1 MRERLINASERKRI
15 EAVLAEHSVF
25 GAMTELERTNLLGSV
40 VSVEVQA
47 GEVMFSE
54 ARPARYCMLV
64 SEGVVAG
71 IRYTAGGD
79 EKFFR
84 SFQAGDV
91 AGLTAMFLPE
101 GRYLMSYRALEPSR
115 VFGLPRNRLRAISET
130 NGRFAARM
138 LEHTS
143 TRLQA
148 SLNQVDFFTDSSAEQ
163 RVAAFLL
170 QLRSQQ
176 NSQEVRLPCRQKQV
190 ALLLGVREE
199 TVSRVLNEFRREGV
213 LAAHRSPIGLLDVDF
228 LEQLVGPE
236 RAHLQLGA
244 F

>member
-1 MRERLINASERKRI
+1 MRERLINGHERHQVGSALKQHPVFSMMTESER
-15 EAVLAEHSVF
+15 AD
-25 GAMTELERTNLLGSV
+25 LLGAV
-40 VSVEVQA
+40 VSLEARA
-47 GEVMFSE
+47 GAVMFSE
-54 ARPARYCMLV
+54 AHPARYCLLL
-64 SEGVVAG
+64 SEGVIAG
-71 IRYTAGGD
+71 VRYTSGGD

-84 SFQAGDV
+84 TFHAGDV

-101 GRYLMSYRALEPSR
+101 GQYLMSYRALEPTR
-115 VFGLPRNRLRAISET
+115 AYGLPRNRLRAIAES
-130 NGRFAARM
+130 NGRFAAAM

-143 TRLQA
+143 CRLQA

-190 ALLLGVREE
+190 ALLLVVREE
-199 TVSRVLNEFRREGV
+199 TVSRVLNDFRREGV
-213 LAAHRSPIGLLDVDF
+213 LASRRSPIGLLDVDF

>member
-1 MRERLINASERKRI
+1 MRERLINDHERQGV
-15 EAVLAEHSVF
+15 ESALTEHAVFNAL
-25 GAMTELERTNLLGSV
+25 TESERTNLLGSV
-40 VSVEVQA
+40 VSLEVRA

-54 ARPARYCMLV
+54 ERPARYCMLV
-64 SEGVVAG
+64 SDGVIAG
-71 IRYTAGGD
+71 VRYTAGGD

-84 SFQAGDV
+84 TFHAGDI

-101 GRYLMSYRALEPSR
+101 GRYLMSYRALEPAH
-115 VFGLPRNRLRAISET
+115 VFGLPRNRLRAIAES
-130 NGRFAARM
+130 NGRFAAGM

-143 TRLQA
+143 CRLQA

-199 TVSRVLNEFRREGV
+199 TVSRVLNDFRREGV
-213 LAAHRSPIGLLDVDF
+213 LASNRSPIGLLDVDF

>member
-1 MRERLINASERKRI
+1 MRERLINAHERHQVESALTGHPVFCTMTESERCD
-15 EAVLAEHSVF
+15 
-25 GAMTELERTNLLGSV
+25 LLGAV
-40 VSVEVQA
+40 VSL
-47 GEVMFSE
+47 E
-54 ARPARYCMLV
+54 AIA
-64 SEGVVAG
+64 
-71 IRYTAGGD
+71 
-79 EKFFR
+79 
-84 SFQAGDV
+84 
-91 AGLTAMFLPE
+91 
-101 GRYLMSYRALEPSR
+101 EP
-115 VFGLPRNRLRAISET
+115 
-130 NGRFAARM
+130 NGRFAAAM

-143 TRLQA
+143 CRLEA

-199 TVSRVLNEFRREGV
+199 TVSRVLNDFRREGV
-213 LAAHRSPIGLLDVDF
+213 LASRRSPIGLLDVDF